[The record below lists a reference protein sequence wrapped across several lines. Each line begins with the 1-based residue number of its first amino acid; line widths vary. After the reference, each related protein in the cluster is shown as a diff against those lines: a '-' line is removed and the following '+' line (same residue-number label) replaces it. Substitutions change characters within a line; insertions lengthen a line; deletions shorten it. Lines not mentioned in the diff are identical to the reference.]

1 MSDVNANIDININSS
16 NALAQLKSLQRQI
29 AQFHTSIAKSSESAA
44 LAQRGLQKNLLNSIN
59 AINGLTAEMRTVTT
73 SAESFTNS
81 LEKNK
86 FSMREYFR
94 YAGASTKTFGRLFKS
109 EFDTIGKV
117 AEERVKRLQTQYI
130 KMGRDANGAMQAISI
145 TPTSLNMQD
154 YGTKTAIAAQKQALF
169 NQLMKQGST
178 NLLNFGK
185 NTQWAGRQLMVGF
198 TIPLAMVGTAATK
211 TFMEMEAQAIK
222 FKKVYGDLFTP
233 KEETQQ
239 ALDNITELGK
249 SFTQYGIAVSTTV
262 GLAAEA
268 AAAGFSG
275 LDLQRQTTEATRL
288 SILGQIDS
296 QKALETTISLQNAFG
311 MSSEKLAGSID
322 FLNAVENQTVVSL
335 DDITTA
341 IPKVA
346 PVIQQLGG
354 DVKDLTF
361 FMAAMK
367 EGGIN
372 ASEGANALKSGL
384 AALINPTG
392 RANEMLK
399 GFGINANE
407 IVTKNKG
414 DLKATVI
421 EFAEALNA
429 LDPLNRAQAI
439 EQMFGKFQFARLSTL
454 FANVA
459 KDGNQAARVLNLANS
474 SVEELSS
481 LSEQELG
488 MTADSAMNKFKKT
501 VEDLKIALVPVGKAF
516 LEAVTPIVEFAGNIL
531 EKFGNLSDG
540 TKKVI
545 TLLTVGIGAVGPVL
559 LMTFGLLANGVA
571 NIIKLFL
578 TLRNG
583 YQRLT
588 GQSQILGEQ
597 TQYMT
602 MEQLDAAAAAH
613 SLNQTHATLT
623 QTFTAEHAAIQKL
636 IAAYSSAASASANF
650 ARANPGMMMPGR
662 GVTKLASGIVS
673 VPGPKG
679 AGDIVPAMLSPGEA
693 VVPADMAKK
702 YAPLIQAMIAGNIP
716 GFAKGRTGKS
726 GTNVKIPGG
735 FAAAHFGGSNEM
747 SGTDLLAQI
756 EGRSDKMAESLREMV
771 RGLADADQKLTV
783 FTNEVVATSLDLNE
797 AFGKTGSGKEVSTEF
812 ARNEMLDPA
821 YAKVRDIELQRQL
834 EAAGMPIEEIRAVNE
849 AITKEIA
856 IGFETLKDKTVITAE
871 HLDKVISEAY
881 QAVAKTDKKIEAA
894 YARMKEVTTL
904 TDPNLLTRRPVTD
917 ESYKTFRKNN
927 KKTNTSPYYD
937 GMERMAGKGN
947 VPYSAE
953 ASFRINNSMA
963 DQLGMSSKNASIIY
977 EQFSKEVKIKL
988 STLRGDITKF
998 TSEFQKQAELAGLR
1012 TGESYQV
1019 GLDKSKLEDPYVKSR
1034 DRQSPHPL
1042 AAKDG
1047 TEDGKAYD
1055 AARSAV
1061 IEKTSGRGR
1070 RAVSKPAGSPLQ
1082 SGIAISDPALLS
1094 MAYQE
1099 NMMRD
1104 KVKEQAS
1111 KMQVMNQKMDT
1122 FNKGLMGG
1130 TFALTSL
1137 AGAGSMAGGTIG
1149 NLSQQVMKYSGLLFG
1164 LMSVTQLLTQTKIA
1178 ELAATRIGLAKSAGA
1193 NALAAGPMFGGLSK
1207 AISGRAGLIGII
1219 SRVGIR
1225 LAAFLG
1231 PVGMAIAAIGTVYG
1245 AFKFFKK
1252 RSDDAA
1258 FAAEG
1263 LAKAMTLSKDKVKT
1277 LAELLG
1283 QTPTPRAGSGA
1294 RVSANQLDAAEQT
1307 SVDELKNNE
1316 EFLNKYKK
1324 DIEAIKQ
1331 ATVGEA
1337 QIAFNAIALDLS
1349 GQGFTDKAIKT
1360 YIDALGEKSSKTE
1373 VALKFKKIDLSK
1385 EEGVAAAVQLAKDTE
1400 IGFNKAFEGGIKTK
1414 KPVIA
1419 VEFGKAV
1426 YGPEEIK
1433 LTAEQQ
1439 QKLNIRSAAL
1449 ANTITSLTAAFGNQ
1463 TIKADAY
1470 NAAMLEITKTI
1481 PKGNVGLLLMD
1492 QIMTNINPEFAKSAN
1507 KIKDYDTRMLLL
1519 RASLVNASVA
1529 QSIFTNLMSTDQKV
1543 VAKAR
1548 EELEKYRIATDALA
1562 GQVVTPNAYVP
1573 PDSTSKEKSP
1583 FQLAIEQLKQ
1593 QRKEMVDTV
1602 KAYTTLKNAG
1612 VAAGKAFAIAKDPI
1626 LAAGINSTKVGT
1638 AKWKELIKLIK
1649 ETDAALVKSK
1659 LTELRADRD
1668 YTKQFTA
1675 VVPVLKNLGLNAQE
1689 IQDIFADPAFAQQFI
1704 KNIKNG
1710 KLATKD
1716 LNDIVTV
1723 TMQDRT
1729 AKLNFETSLETE
1741 EEKFKSIIG
1750 RTSALISLR
1759 EKLIDL
1765 DYASKLKTENDELTK
1780 QENALQDVN
1789 DKIDAITK
1797 AQIDPLNARIN
1808 ANNFALE
1815 KISRQEDII
1824 NEKYET
1830 QTKALEKIKTL
1841 NQDISNVQKQ
1851 RLGIADALSS
1861 GNISQ
1866 AVQLIQDAR
1875 AQQAESAVSR
1885 QQDGLTASR
1894 DAALEALGRNK
1905 LEKENK
1911 DLQFQISVIEN
1922 EKLLTLKNQKSTIED
1937 QINATQRAI
1946 TKIELQVK
1954 TLKNTALYAG
1964 QTKTAIDEQEELINL
1979 ADAAGIKY
1987 NATLI
1992 KQLAN
1997 AQGIEAAIKELDTE
2011 VTTIHTIITKNVSGG
2026 GGGDE
2031 EKTTPKTDTK
2041 PDPKPAAKPVAP
2053 AKPTTPVKPP
2063 TTLREAERSTPLS
2076 SLAKQEQAMANRNPL
2091 YRALGGLVPKY
2102 FALGGFARGTDK
2114 VPAMLTPGEFIVN
2127 RAAAS
2132 ANGPMLK
2139 SLNESKYPSM
2149 LGTNSSPAMPVVNSA
2164 TSLSDNSTAVYNYT
2178 LGFNINGS
2186 TSNPN
2191 DIARA
2196 VIKEIKQ
2203 IDSQR
2208 IRGSRR

>member
-662 GVTKLASGIVS
+662 IGKKFAQGGMISGPGGPTSDS
-673 VPGPKG
+673 VPIM
-679 AGDIVPAMLSPGEA
+679 ASNGEA
-693 VVPADMAKK
+693 IISAEIVKK
-702 YAPLIQAMIAGNIP
+702 YPGIIEGLISGNIP
-716 GFAKGRTGKS
+716 GFRNPGIVGKTPTTGSVIGGTFPGRSYSPIAMQAPGNTPSGPGMDLEWAKFSQEANASFAASLRVIGMFEKDIKQTQTNYAEFLKGLDPTIDEIYSIFKSGITDEVTDISQVGKSQYPLIIQHIKDLEASSKITSEQAEILSTSVRKLINPNEIDKTVKNIQRIELGTRSSGEDFVKRVSSERQGVDLRKQTNRAFDFELKKRNLERSQSEYSFAHIPKSEPTRTFVPPQLRKSRQGVGTPAEQAVFDILAGGGSVKEGELIKKAERLATSAVVATAKAAGTQSPSKKTIPIGEDIARGLEVGMTNRVDDVAKSGQQLGTVATGGAKS
-726 GTNVKIPGG
+726 GTRK
-735 FAAAHFGGSNEM
+735 
-747 SGTDLLAQI
+747 
-756 EGRSDKMAESLREMV
+756 
-771 RGLADADQKLTV
+771 
-783 FTNEVVATSLDLNE
+783 
-797 AFGKTGSGKEVSTEF
+797 VS
-812 ARNEMLDPA
+812 
-821 YAKVRDIELQRQL
+821 
-834 EAAGMPIEEIRAVNE
+834 
-849 AITKEIA
+849 
-856 IGFETLKDKTVITAE
+856 
-871 HLDKVISEAY
+871 
-881 QAVAKTDKKIEAA
+881 
-894 YARMKEVTTL
+894 
-904 TDPNLLTRRPVTD
+904 
-917 ESYKTFRKNN
+917 
-927 KKTNTSPYYD
+927 
-937 GMERMAGKGN
+937 
-947 VPYSAE
+947 VPQGAP
-953 ASFRINNSMA
+953 
-963 DQLGMSSKNASIIY
+963 
-977 EQFSKEVKIKL
+977 L
-988 STLRGDITKF
+988 SR
-998 TSEFQKQAELAGLR
+998 
-1012 TGESYQV
+1012 
-1019 GLDKSKLEDPYVKSR
+1019 
-1034 DRQSPHPL
+1034 
-1042 AAKDG
+1042 
-1047 TEDGKAYD
+1047 
-1055 AARSAV
+1055 
-1061 IEKTSGRGR
+1061 
-1070 RAVSKPAGSPLQ
+1070 
-1082 SGIAISDPALLS
+1082 GIAISDPALLS

-1137 AGAGSMAGGTIG
+1137 AGAGSMVGGTIG

-1307 SVDELKNNE
+1307 AVDELRKSKD
-1316 EFLNKYKK
+1316 FLKTYKD
-1324 DIEAIKQ
+1324 DILAIKN

-1360 YIDALGEKSSKTE
+1360 YIDALGEEAGKTE

-1385 EEGVAAAVQLAKDTE
+1385 EEGVAAAVKLAKDTAT
-1400 IGFNKAFEGGIKTK
+1400 GFNKAFEGGVKTE

-1419 VEFGKAV
+1419 ARYGQAV

-1433 LTAEQQ
+1433 LTEKQ
-1439 QKLNIRSAAL
+1439 QKQLNIRSAAL
-1449 ANTITSLTAAFGNQ
+1449 ANTMTGLTAAFGKQ

-1470 NAAMLEITKTI
+1470 NAAMLEIATTI
-1481 PKGNVGLLLMD
+1481 PKGNVGMLLMD
-1492 QIMTNINPEFAKSAN
+1492 KIMTNINPEFAKASAGV
-1507 KIKDYDTRMLLL
+1507 KDYDTKMLLL

-1529 QSIFTNLMSTDQKV
+1529 EKIFQDLLSKNPAKV
-1543 VAKAR
+1543 AAAKKQL
-1548 EELEKYRIATDALA
+1548 EEYRLATDALA
-1562 GQVVTPNAYVP
+1562 GQVVTPNPYVP

-1583 FQLAIEQLKQ
+1583 FQLAIEQLKN
-1593 QRKEMVDTV
+1593 QRTEMVNTV

-1716 LNDIVTV
+1716 LNDIITV

-1759 EKLIDL
+1759 EKLIDIEFAGKIKEEN
-1765 DYASKLKTENDELTK
+1765 DKLKK
-1780 QENALQDVN
+1780 QENELQDIN
-1789 DKIDAITK
+1789 DQIDKITK
-1797 AQIDPLNARIN
+1797 KDIDPLQKQIS

-1815 KISRQEDII
+1815 GIALQEDKI
-1824 NEKYET
+1824 NEKYDT
-1830 QTKALEKIKTL
+1830 QVKALEKIKTL

-1851 RLGIADALSS
+1851 RIGIADALTS
-1861 GNISQ
+1861 GNVSQ
-1866 AVQLIQDAR
+1866 ALQLIQDAR
-1875 AQQAESAVSR
+1875 AQRAESAASR
-1885 QQDGLTASR
+1885 QQDALTAGR
-1894 DAALEALGRNK
+1894 DAAIGALGRTK

-1911 DLQFQISVIEN
+1911 KLQYDISVIEN
-1922 EKLLTLKNQKSTIED
+1922 GKLLTLKEQKKEIEESID
-1937 QINATQRAI
+1937 ATKRAI
-1946 TKIELQVK
+1946 TKIELQVA
-1954 TLKNTALYAG
+1954 TLKDTALYAG
-1964 QTKTAIDEQEELINL
+1964 QTKTAIDEQEELIRL

-1997 AQGIEAAIKELDTE
+1997 AEGIKAAIKDLDTT
-2011 VTTIHTIITKNVSGG
+2011 VTTIHNIKTVNSNDMPTVSRDAILAQFGG
-2026 GGGDE
+2026 SSE
-2031 EKTTPKTDTK
+2031 QKAKIPTPTPKSTSTTGK
-2041 PDPKPAAKPVAP
+2041 GVMVGGTFVNYKAKGGLIPKY
-2053 AKPTTPVKPP
+2053 
-2063 TTLREAERSTPLS
+2063 
-2076 SLAKQEQAMANRNPL
+2076 M
-2091 YRALGGLVPKY
+2091 ALGGK
-2102 FALGGFARGTDK
+2102 AIGSDT

-2139 SLNESKYPSM
+2139 ALNESKYPSM
-2149 LGTNSSPAMPVVNSA
+2149 LGQNSSLTVPIVNNS
-2164 TSLSDNSTAVYNYT
+2164 TSLSDNSTAVYNYS